1 MNLLTPAYTF
11 RRCWE
16 PGAMSLG
23 TVQQS
28 SKQKAGSRGWMGDS
42 GFPRRRRRRVAE
54 QGQAEVYEADSA
66 GLCHCGDESGE
77 RPWKRLHPLGQSALP
92 QRQAPNA

>member
-1 MNLLTPAYTF
+1 M
-11 RRCWE
+11 
-16 PGAMSLG
+16 
-23 TVQQS
+23 
-28 SKQKAGSRGWMGDS
+28 
-42 GFPRRRRRRVAE
+42 AE

-92 QRQAPNA
+92 QRQARMLRGAITREGRDQEEEPSPGALFLCPTAHLLYARALGVSPVPRQRLG